1 VDKFWGAYMADN
13 GAFGT
18 GGNGTTGPGHGGSW
32 NPNRWN
38 SARMDTVEN
47 NHFIGSGFLANNSTS
62 KLSPGSY
69 MTAYHESDPKYV
81 TLGIAKGRCYIQNPA
96 QKINGQ
102 NINCGSLGGGGT
114 HYPPDYIA
122 LVAGT
127 GYNSAEIA
135 GQPGKTYEFTKI
147 LPDGQLT
154 PGAIVQYFFRK
165 STIGDPISTF
175 SMSPDTNFI
184 FNDNFDPH
192 RWLEMS
198 VLPDRWKDPGFSAGG
213 TAMACMLVLD
223 LGDGRGDELTWV
235 SMADSI
241 GLTDWNKR
249 GSASGWRAGY
259 FQNALGNIG
268 GDDTIARRDNG
279 GQQGSMWDFY
289 ETIAGESNVSS
300 GHPGSRGAAK
310 NDQGSSL
317 TVDRWSTMGPSGE
330 MARNYREMYLLACD
344 LGQKLIG
351 PVIDQT
357 DADVALYTD
366 FLNLPG
372 GSGQPRAL
380 WAAGYH
386 FGEGL
391 ANDQPNFLL
400 NIFRATLR
408 NTDYRASSG
417 NTNDVADLV
426 VQPALGGAVAP
437 STFGVSSFCFLNN
450 DVFNVE
456 TPAPSGQV
464 GAYYENTSTG
474 GPYVATVLAPVTPL
488 LRNFITAISGY
499 TLGALGGMGRENDL
513 GSVGVRQYFFKL
525 MTNAFGGLTCQPSGQ
540 PLGVGDNPGSG
551 GGTAYLNFMNLKSSN
566 PMRSGEARIAFGLA
580 KTEKVEVRVYDVTG
594 RLVKMVA
601 NRTFAGGQEH
611 MVTWDGTDEVGNKV
625 KSGVYFY
632 QLKTH
637 SWVSQKKLAVLS
649 N

>member
-1 VDKFWGAYMADN
+1 
-13 GAFGT
+13 
-18 GGNGTTGPGHGGSW
+18 
-32 NPNRWN
+32 
-38 SARMDTVEN
+38 
-47 NHFIGSGFLANNSTS
+47 
-62 KLSPGSY
+62 
-69 MTAYHESDPKYV
+69 
-81 TLGIAKGRCYIQNPA
+81 
-96 QKINGQ
+96 
-102 NINCGSLGGGGT
+102 
-114 HYPPDYIA
+114 
-122 LVAGT
+122 
-127 GYNSAEIA
+127 
-135 GQPGKTYEFTKI
+135 
-147 LPDGQLT
+147 
-154 PGAIVQYFFRK
+154 
-165 STIGDPISTF
+165 
-175 SMSPDTNFI
+175 
-184 FNDNFDPH
+184 
-192 RWLEMS
+192 
-198 VLPDRWKDPGFSAGG
+198 
-213 TAMACMLVLD
+213 
-223 LGDGRGDELTWV
+223 
-235 SMADSI
+235 
-241 GLTDWNKR
+241 
-249 GSASGWRAGY
+249 
-259 FQNALGNIG
+259 
-268 GDDTIARRDNG
+268 
-279 GQQGSMWDFY
+279 
-289 ETIAGESNVSS
+289 
-300 GHPGSRGAAK
+300 
-310 NDQGSSL
+310 
-317 TVDRWSTMGPSGE
+317 MGPSGE